1 MRRSTATF
9 LVSGSVLLALVVA
22 CTGGPSA
29 NSPQA
34 IATRV
39 APTVIAAA
47 TSSALS
53 PVQITAV
60 SVEPADT
67 TIMVKNGGASTVKL
81 DDWTLLLGPSIQLT
95 LPPISIDPGET
106 KTLHVGAGKST
117 TSDIYLNSSAAG
129 VAMTFAPGQRAVLV
143 GPNDTVASVYQVV

>member
-1 MRRSTATF
+1 MRRSTVPL
-9 LVSGSVLLALVVA
+9 LVSGGALFVLVA

-53 PVQITAV
+53 PVQIT
-60 SVEPADT
+60 SVVVNPADT
-67 TIMVKNGGASTVKL
+67 TVMIKNGGQSSVNL
-81 DDWTLLLGPSIQLT
+81 QEWTLLLGPSIQLT
-95 LPPISIDPGET
+95 LPPINIDAGQT
-106 KTLHVGAGKST
+106 KTLHMGAGTST
-117 TSDIYLNSSAAG
+117 PTDIYLNSSAAG
-129 VAMTFAPGQRAVLV
+129 IAMTFAPGQRAVLV
-143 GPNDTVASVYQVV
+143 